1 MKARHLPCLLL
12 PIFLVACSPKAE
24 PTASATTGTD
34 PKGGATTA
42 GTPDSA
48 SMPSTAPTTG
58 DPSAKPAPMAT
69 LADVPE
75 ALKNDAYHYYGLGNP
90 KPMSMEIS
98 ISDQPK
104 DKYTGAQTITIKEI
118 KDGKPIFSID
128 RTGQLAKLGSQ
139 EVSLTEEGIFNTM
152 SSIAKIG
159 PKDMELPAKLAPGV
173 TWKSHAEIAQGSE
186 TVVNDSDLK
195 VVGPDKVK
203 TPAGEHDA
211 LLITSTGQS
220 TIGGKKAKTTSKNW
234 YVLDLGVVKSVLV
247 NTYSDGKV
255 QTITIQETK

>member
-1 MKARHLPCLLL
+1 MKARHLPVLLL
-12 PIFLVACSPKAE
+12 PIFLAACSPKTE
-24 PTASATTGTD
+24 PTA
-34 PKGGATTA
+34 ATTA
-42 GTPDSA
+42 GTDPKTQE
-48 SMPSTAPTTG
+48 STASTAGAPDKPSLGAPEGSDPKQAPT
-58 DPSAKPAPMAT
+58 AT

-90 KPMSMEIS
+90 NPMSMEIV

-104 DKYTGAQTITIKEI
+104 DKFTGTQTIAIKEV

-128 RTGQLAKLGSQ
+128 RTGQLGKLGSQ
-139 EVSLTEEGIFNTM
+139 EVSLTDEGIFNTM
-152 SSIAKIG
+152 STIAKIG
-159 PKDMELPAKLAPGV
+159 PKDMELPAKLSPGV
-173 TWKSHAEIAQGSE
+173 TWKSHAEISQGAES
-186 TVVNDSDLK
+186 VINDSELK

-203 TPAGEHDA
+203 TAAGEHDA